1 MIMLILLGVVQFQI
15 MILTK
20 MNTKKNYSWKMMITT
35 FSSVGM
41 SINFVV
47 FQQKTYILAL
57 EIVNAD
63 IDRLQRIRLE
73 REG

>member
-20 MNTKKNYSWKMMITT
+20 MNTKKYYSWKMMITT